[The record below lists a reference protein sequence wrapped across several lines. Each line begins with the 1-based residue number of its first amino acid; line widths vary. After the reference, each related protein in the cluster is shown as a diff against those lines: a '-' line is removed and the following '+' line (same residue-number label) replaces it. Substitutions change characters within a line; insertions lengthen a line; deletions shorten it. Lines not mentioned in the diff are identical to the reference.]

1 MTLLELPTLL
11 YPLAPL
17 PLFQALNPFYLF
29 QAYTV
34 ILWSVQFYWKF
45 AVVIAVTSVIA
56 VTVSVWETRRVRSEC
71 VTHIKH
77 IFTLLQF

>member
-1 MTLLELPTLL
+1 M
-11 YPLAPL
+11 
-17 PLFQALNPFYLF
+17 QALNPFYLF

-56 VTVSVWETRRVRSEC
+56 VTVSVWETRRVSKADGHSKQNSLLSYPLC
-71 VTHIKH
+71 LN
-77 IFTLLQF
+77 FTAKPEPP